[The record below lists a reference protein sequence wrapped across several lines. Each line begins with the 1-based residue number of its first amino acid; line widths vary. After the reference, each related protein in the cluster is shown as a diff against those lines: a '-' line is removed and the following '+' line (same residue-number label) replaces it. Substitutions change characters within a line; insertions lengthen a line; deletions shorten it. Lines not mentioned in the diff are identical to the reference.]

1 MQRNIPHKR
10 KLYWHGRCFFLK
22 SAPVKRLHLFR
33 IFLFLAFFTCNLSG
47 CSQKSPSAC
56 IKKKDGAVVC
66 VAVET
71 VRTQAQRQLGLMY
84 RQQLAHNAGMLFFF
98 DSESKQAFT
107 MKNTY
112 IPLDIIFIGRDWR
125 IAGWVE
131 NATPLSDGPYGI
143 GRASQY
149 VLEVNGF
156 FCREHN
162 IAVGDTVLFDALQ

>member
-1 MQRNIPHKR
+1 MR
-10 KLYWHGRCFFLK
+10 KLFRFLLCAIFFICGLP
-22 SAPVKRLHLFR
+22 ACGQR
-33 IFLFLAFFTCNLSG
+33 
-47 CSQKSPSAC
+47 SPSAC

-66 VAVET
+66 VVVET
-71 VRTQAQRQLGLMY
+71 VRTQSQRQLGLMY
-84 RQQLAHNAGMLFFF
+84 RQNLAHDAGMLFFF
-98 DSESKQAFT
+98 DSENKQAFT

-131 NATPLSDGPYGI
+131 NAAPLTDGPYGI
-143 GRASQY
+143 DRASQY

-162 IAVGDTVLFDALQ
+162 ISVGDTVLFDKLQ